1 MIRRSWVLLSKAGRT
16 RTVVRDP
23 RKAAKKVVSARNDN
37 SDVAVAHQRSLTEED
52 NSDLPAKE
60 NHHQS
65 SSLLPFQPSHQNQ
78 ESIGSSL
85 ASYGLAG
92 VGVAMGVTFVSALFG
107 GL

>member
-1 MIRRSWVLLSKAGRT
+1 
-16 RTVVRDP
+16 VRDP
-23 RKAAKKVVSARNDN
+23 RKVSKKKVVSARNNNNNDTR
-37 SDVAVAHQRSLTEED
+37 AVIARHPSKSVRLANEE
-52 NSDLPAKE
+52 NPNLPAE
-60 NHHQS
+60 QDTNQ

-107 GL
+107 GF